1 MKTYICTCDKLINET
16 MQMVDHFFP
25 KYWPES
31 DVIVLGYKNPSCDYK
46 FAKFISLGK
55 DTGSKDHCQQLFNY
69 FSNIEDKHFII
80 GVDDQPL
87 VSKVNQDIIDYLEN
101 IFKLKSDIGR
111 CSLTLSNA
119 RRSNT
124 TIDNMDINK
133 ENIRLF
139 ENHEGV
145 PYKLSIVYSIFNK
158 EYFLKYLEESKNL
171 WDWEINGSKK
181 SINDGWRII
190 GTEPA
195 PLDYTHLYK
204 GGELRFDWNHSTENA
219 QPKYLSTNEQEFLKK
234 VYNI

>member
-1 MKTYICTCDKLINET
+1 
-16 MQMVDHFFP
+16 MQMVDYFFP

-31 DVIVLGYKNPSCDYK
+31 DVIVLGYKNPSYDYK

-69 FSNIEDKHFII
+69 FNNIEDKHFII

-101 IFKLKSDIGR
+101 IFKSNSDIGR
-111 CSLTLSNA
+111 CSLTLANA

-124 TIDNMDINK
+124 TIDNVDINK
-133 ENIRLF
+133 ENVRLF

-190 GTEPA
+190 GTEPSA
-195 PLDYTHLYK
+195 LDYTHMFK
-204 GGELRFDWNHSTENA
+204 HGELRYDWNHSIEVAT
-219 QPKYLSTNEQEFLKK
+219 PKYLSQEEQDFLKR
-234 VYNI
+234 VYNL